1 MQWAEEERKF
11 LVKGGG
17 LRGEAG
23 GCGAKAIG
31 GLFCVS
37 DVWAVRLSR
46 SYAEAS
52 FAPRRKPPLAATRA
66 AFPVVGVVDTFD
78 PGA

>member
-11 LVKGGG
+11 LLKGGG
-17 LRGEAG
+17 LSGEAG

-37 DVWAVRLSR
+37 DVWAV
-46 SYAEAS
+46 
-52 FAPRRKPPLAATRA
+52 
-66 AFPVVGVVDTFD
+66 
-78 PGA
+78 GAIVRGS